1 MPAPKVKTSAKT
13 KIPCI
18 GRTEPKLWEA
28 SKKEAILRS
37 NGIFSARAMQLAGT
51 IYRKKGG
58 KYCGPKT
65 KAQKD
70 LTKWTKEDWRT
81 KTGEPS
87 LLTGQRYLPAKA
99 ILALTSAEYA
109 ETTRLKKAGLAA
121 GIQFVPQPKSIIA
134 KVKKF
139 R

>member
-1 MPAPKVKTSAKT
+1 MPKKAGCEA
-13 KIPCI
+13 
-18 GRTEPKLWEA
+18 RTDPELWEE
-28 SKKEAILRS
+28 SKKEAILKM
-37 NGIFSARAMQLAGT
+37 NGIFSARAMQLAGK

-58 KYCGPKT
+58 KYCDSKT

-70 LTKWTKEDWRT
+70 LTAWTKQDWRT

-99 ILALTSAEYA
+99 ILALTSEEYV
-109 ETTRLKKAGLAA
+109 ETTKLKKAGIAA
-121 GIQFVPQPKSIIA
+121 GIQFVAQPKKIAA

>member
-1 MPAPKVKTSAKT
+1 MVKVVCEGRKDPA
-13 KIPCI
+13 
-18 GRTEPKLWEA
+18 LWEA
-28 SKKEAILRS
+28 SKKEAIATM
-37 NGIFSARAMQLAGT
+37 NGIFSARAMQLAGK

-58 KYCGPKT
+58 KYCETKT

-70 LTKWTKEDWRT
+70 LTRWTKEDWRT

-109 ETTRLKKAGLAA
+109 ETTKAKKAGIAT
-121 GIQFVPQPKSIIA
+121 GIQFVAQPKKIAA

-139 R
+139 RQ

>member
-1 MPAPKVKTSAKT
+1 MTACKE
-13 KIPCI
+13 
-18 GRTEPKLWEA
+18 RTDPKLWEA
-28 SKKEAILRS
+28 AKKEALVIM
-37 NGIFSARAMQLAGT
+37 NGIFSARAMQLAGK

-58 KYCGPKT
+58 KYCGTKT

-81 KTGEPS
+81 KSGKPSLVTGE
-87 LLTGQRYLPAKA
+87 RYLPAKA
-99 ILALTSAEYA
+99 ILALTSKEYSK
-109 ETTRLKKAGLAA
+109 TTKLKKAGMAA
-121 GIQFVPQPKSIIA
+121 GIQFVAQPKSIIL